1 MATVGLSR
9 EELRNWVMRGAAL
22 AAPIVLVLIFWWA
35 VDGFRALR
43 NGPVPETVASASLEG
58 LREQNRLSAFAANY
72 AAVVTSEQRRYGLSA
87 KKTLIM
93 QGLVRYEVDLAKL
106 GEDDVRWDAD
116 AGTLRVKIP
125 PIETAPPQIDLKSI
139 QEYGENGLL
148 RTFTDVDDVLDDANR
163 DKGLAELT
171 RQANGPVPMKLAREA
186 FKRAIKQ
193 NFEAPLRA
201 AGLDAKVEAYFADEL
216 GGDVTTRWDE
226 STPLEE
232 IVRN

>member
-1 MATVGLSR
+1 MSEGEWRRWL
-9 EELRNWVMRGAAL
+9 MRGAAL
-22 AAPIVLVLIFWWA
+22 AVPILFILAVWWA
-35 VDGFRALR
+35 IDGFRSLR
-43 NGPVPETVASASLEG
+43 DGPAPETVASASLKG

-72 AAVVTSEQRRYGLSA
+72 AAIVTSEQRRFGLSA

-106 GEDDVRWDAD
+106 GTDDVRWDAD
-116 AGTLRVKIP
+116 TGTLRVKIP
-125 PIETAPPQIDLKSI
+125 PIETAPPQIDLKTI

-148 RTFTDVDDVLDDANR
+148 RAFTDVDDVLDDANR

-171 RQANGPVPMKLAREA
+171 RQANGPVPMKLARDA
-186 FKRAIKQ
+186 FKRAIQQ

-232 IVRN
+232 IVK

>member
-1 MATVGLSR
+1 MATGSLT
-9 EELRNWVMRGAAL
+9 EGEWRNWLMRGAAL
-22 AAPIVLVLIFWWA
+22 AVPLLFILAIWGA
-35 VDGFRALR
+35 MDGFRSLR
-43 NGPVPETVASASLEG
+43 DGPAPETVASASLQG
-58 LREQNRLSAFAANY
+58 LREQNRLSAFAAHY
-72 AAVVTSEQRRYGLSA
+72 AAVVTSEQRRFGLSA

-116 AGTLRVKIP
+116 TRTLRVKIP
-125 PIETAPPQIDLKSI
+125 PIETAPPQIDLKTI

-148 RTFTDVDDVLDDANR
+148 RAFTDVDDVLDDANR

-171 RQANGPVPMKLAREA
+171 RQANGPVPMKLARDA

-201 AGLDAKVEAYFADEL
+201 AGLDARVEAYFADEL

-232 IVRN
+232 VVRK

>member
-1 MATVGLSR
+1 MAVGSLSQN
-9 EELRNWVMRGAAL
+9 ELRSWAMRGAAL
-22 AAPIVLVLIFWWA
+22 ATPILFILAVWWA
-35 VDGFRALR
+35 IDGFRSLR
-43 NGPVPETVASASLEG
+43 DGPAPETVASASLQG

-72 AAVVTSEQRRYGLSA
+72 AAVVTSEQRRFGLSA

-106 GEDDVRWDAD
+106 GEKDVRWDAD
-116 AGTLRVKIP
+116 SGTLRVKIP
-125 PIETAPPQIDLKSI
+125 PIETAPPQIDLKTI
-139 QEYGENGLL
+139 QEYGENVIL
-148 RTFTDVDDVLDDANR
+148 RAFTDVDDVLDDANR

-171 RQANGPVPMKLAREA
+171 RQANRPVPMTLARDA
-186 FKRAIKQ
+186 FKRAVKQ

-232 IVRN
+232 IVGK

>member
-1 MATVGLSR
+1 MAAGGVSHV
-9 EELRNWVMRGAAL
+9 ELRNWAMRGAAL
-22 AAPIVLVLIFWWA
+22 AAPILFILAVWWA
-35 VDGFRALR
+35 IDGFRSLR
-43 NGPVPETVASASLEG
+43 DGPAPETVASASLKG

-72 AAVVTSEQRRYGLSA
+72 AAVVTSEQRRFGLSA

-93 QGLVRYEVDLAKL
+93 QGLVRYEVDLGKL
-106 GEDDVRWDAD
+106 EEGDVRWDATT
-116 AGTLRVKIP
+116 GTLRVKIP
-125 PIETAPPQIDLKSI
+125 PIETAPPQIDLKTI
-139 QEYGENGLL
+139 QEYGENGIL

-171 RQANGPVPMKLAREA
+171 RQANGPVPMRLAREA
-186 FKRAIKQ
+186 FKRAITQ

-216 GGDVTTRWDE
+216 GGNVTTRWDE

-232 IVRN
+232 IVK

>member
-1 MATVGLSR
+1 MAVGSLSQN
-9 EELRNWVMRGAAL
+9 ELRSWAMRGAAL
-22 AAPIVLVLIFWWA
+22 ATPILFILAVWWA
-35 VDGFRALR
+35 IDGFRSLR
-43 NGPVPETVASASLEG
+43 DGPAPETVASASLQG

-72 AAVVTSEQRRYGLSA
+72 AAVVTSEQRRFGLSA

-106 GEDDVRWDAD
+106 GEKDVRWDAD
-116 AGTLRVKIP
+116 TGTLRVKIP
-125 PIETAPPQIDLKSI
+125 PIETAPPQIDLKTI
-139 QEYGENGLL
+139 QEYGENVIL
-148 RTFTDVDDVLDDANR
+148 RAFTDVDDVLDDANR

-171 RQANGPVPMKLAREA
+171 RQANGPVPMTLAREA
-186 FKRAIKQ
+186 FKRAVKQ

-232 IVRN
+232 ILKR

>member
-1 MATVGLSR
+1 MATGGLT
-9 EELRNWVMRGAAL
+9 EGEWRNWLMRGAAL
-22 AAPIVLVLIFWWA
+22 AVPILFILA
-35 VDGFRALR
+35 VWGAIDGFRSLR
-43 NGPVPETVASASLEG
+43 DGPAPETVANASLKG

-72 AAVVTSEQRRYGLSA
+72 AAIVTSEQRRFGLSA

-106 GEDDVRWDAD
+106 DADDVRWDAD
-116 AGTLRVKIP
+116 TGTLRVKIP
-125 PIETAPPQIDLKSI
+125 SIETVPPQIDLKTI

-148 RTFTDVDDVLDDANR
+148 RAFTDVDDVLDEANR

-171 RQANGPVPMKLAREA
+171 RQANGPVPMKLARDA
-186 FKRAIKQ
+186 FKRAIQQ

-201 AGLDAKVEAYFADEL
+201 AGLDAEVEAYFADEL

-232 IVRN
+232 IVK

>member
-1 MATVGLSR
+1 MATGSLT
-9 EELRNWVMRGAAL
+9 EGEWRNWLMRGAAL
-22 AAPIVLVLIFWWA
+22 AVPILFILAIWGA
-35 VDGFRALR
+35 IDGFRSLR
-43 NGPVPETVASASLEG
+43 DGPAPETVASASLQG

-72 AAVVTSEQRRYGLSA
+72 AAVVTSEQRRFGLSA

-106 GEDDVRWDAD
+106 GAKDVRWDAD
-116 AGTLRVKIP
+116 TRTLRVKIP
-125 PIETAPPQIDLKSI
+125 QIETAPPQIDLKTI

-148 RTFTDVDDVLDDANR
+148 RAFTDVDDVLDDANR

-171 RQANGPVPMKLAREA
+171 RQANGPVPMKLARDA

-193 NFEAPLRA
+193 NFETPLRSV
-201 AGLDAKVEAYFADEL
+201 GLDAKVEAYFADEL

-232 IVRN
+232 VVRK